1 MTPLEAYAPDG
12 ALVVLHHRPDLRPSD
27 LMHLQRA
34 LHGVAQHCI
43 ADDDLILGQ
52 VLERL
57 NPDVRKRTH
66 KGLSVEQR
74 PL

>member
-1 MTPLEAYAPDG
+1 MTYLEAYAPDG
-12 ALVVLHHRPDLRPSD
+12 ALVILHHMPDLRSAD

-57 NPDVRKRTH
+57 NPDVRKRTY
-66 KGLSVEQR
+66 KGLRVEQR
-74 PL
+74 PI